1 MCGPTIVSQSGIPAP
16 SSQKAPID
24 VVLEPPS
31 LLSRYACATLMTAIF
46 GLWGRIAF
54 YGHTGDGTYDE
65 SKAPGVGAEIHSWK
79 VPMILTGS
87 YLLGLPLLRMFTT
100 KYLTPSVDV
109 KLLLKETMV
118 VYNCGQV
125 LLNGW
130 MVYRFLD
137 AVINKQH
144 PFIGDLYTVNT
155 GATFGVWIH
164 YMDKYLEFFD
174 TFFMV
179 LRGRMDQVS
188 FLHLYHHVSIAWAWW
203 FAIRCYPGGDAYF
216 GALLN
221 SLIHVMMYSYYALSL
236 LKFPCPWKRFITQA
250 QLLQFMSVVVY
261 TGVSF
266 VIVRKGGQAEAKHYA
281 CFAVQTFEMTS
292 LFYLFSLFYSR
303 AYKKKRAQLKRT
315 SSESEVPEQSS
326 ISSDSS
332 DDVASNSSSIEPK
345 KEL

>member
-1 MCGPTIVSQSGIPAP
+1 MCAPTIAAVSM
-16 SSQKAPID
+16 KAPID
-24 VVLEPPS
+24 VVLQPPS
-31 LLSRYACATLMTAIF
+31 LLSRYACATFMTAVF
-46 GLWGRIAF
+46 GVWGKIAF
-54 YGHTGDGTYDE
+54 YGHSEDGSYDE

-79 VPMILTGS
+79 VPLTLTAF
-87 YLLGLPLLRMFTT
+87 YLLGLPVLRMFTT

-118 VYNCGQV
+118 IYNGGQV

-137 AVINKQH
+137 AVINRGH
-144 PFIGDLYTVNT
+144 PFIGDLYTVNA

-174 TFFMV
+174 TIFMV

-188 FLHLYHHVSIAWAWW
+188 FLHIYHHVSIAWAWW
-203 FAIRCYPGGDAYF
+203 FAMRCYPGGDAYF

-221 SLIHVMMYSYYALSL
+221 SWIHVMMYSYYALSL
-236 LKFPCPWKRFITQA
+236 LKFPCPWKKYITQA
-250 QLLQFMSVVVY
+250 QLLQFTSVVVY
-261 TGVSF
+261 TGFSF
-266 VIVRKGGQAEAKHYA
+266 AIVKKEGKAETKHYA
-281 CFAVQTFEMTS
+281 CFAVQVFEMTS
-292 LFYLFSLFYSR
+292 LFYLFSLFYSK
-303 AYKKKRAQLKRT
+303 AYKKRKAQMQSTL
-315 SSESEVPEQSS
+315 SDSEVPEQYS

-332 DDVASNSSSIEPK
+332 DEAASNASSDESK